1 MTNDNNTD
9 KNQRH
14 SLRDASFHSVV
25 LGAGETYLGAFAIFL
40 HATVLQ
46 LGILANLPTLLGAI
60 GQSISVWITQR
71 STQRR
76 KIVVSAATI
85 NALTLCPIAILPLL
99 PISDAQKVFF
109 LIVFVSLYFI
119 SSGVI
124 SPAWNSL
131 IGDLIDV
138 DKRAIFFARRTRR
151 AGMTLFLSTVSAGL
165 ILETANQSN
174 ASYLGFS
181 IVFCLAAIARALSA
195 RELSKHDDPAYEATQ
210 ESKFSFWDFI
220 RRSPWSNFARFVFF
234 FSTIQFG
241 VAISA
246 PYFSLYM
253 LRDLKLSYVE
263 FTTIIAT
270 AVVAQFFAL
279 KNWGYISQTFGN
291 KRILVVCGYGV
302 AINPMLWLFSTEIW
316 FLMCVQIFSG
326 VVWSGYN
333 LAAQNFL
340 FDAVTPAKRARCAAY
355 QAIVNGMFVLIGS
368 LIGAMLVPHLS
379 KIPVAIGG
387 NEQQA
392 SSLLYL
398 FLISGVVRL
407 LSSIVFLP
415 LFKEVREVK
424 HSSYPELIFRVS
436 HIRPISGLAFSMV
449 PLGRKLKDKEIKKIK
464 ETEQKSE
471 GK

>member
-1 MTNDNNTD
+1 MTNDRNID

-14 SLRDASFHSVV
+14 SLRDASFHSIV

-71 STQRR
+71 SKQRR
-76 KIVVSAATI
+76 KIVVGAATI
-85 NALTLCPIAILPLL
+85 NAVTLCPIAILPLL
-99 PISDAQKVFF
+99 PFSDSHKVVA
-109 LIVFVSLYFI
+109 LIIFVSLYFI

-131 IGDLIDV
+131 IGDLIDI
-138 DKRAIFFARRTRR
+138 DNRSIFFARRTRR
-151 AGMTLFLSTVSAGL
+151 AGITLFLSTVSAGL
-165 ILETANQSN
+165 VLDAANRRDL
-174 ASYLGFS
+174 SYVGFA
-181 IVFCLAAIARALSA
+181 IVFFAAAIARAFSA
-195 RELSKHDDPAYEATQ
+195 RELSHHDDPAYEATK
-210 ESKFSFWDFI
+210 ESKFSFWEFI

-253 LRDLKLSYVE
+253 LRDLRLSYVE
-263 FTTIIAT
+263 FTTITAT
-270 AVVAQFFAL
+270 AVVAQFLAL

-302 AINPMLWLFSTEIW
+302 AINPMLWLFSTEMW
-316 FLMCVQIFSG
+316 FLICVQIFSG

-340 FDAVTPAKRARCAAY
+340 FDAVSPAKRARCAAY
-355 QAIVNGMFVLIGS
+355 QAIVNGTFVLVGS
-368 LIGAMLVPHLS
+368 MVGAFLIPHLNE
-379 KIPVAIGG
+379 IPVAIGG
-387 NEQQA
+387 RSNHT

-424 HSSYPELIFRVS
+424 NSSYPEIIFRVS
-436 HIRPISGLAFSMV
+436 HIRPISGLAFSMI
-449 PLGRKLKDKEIKKIK
+449 PLGRKLKDKEIKKIQKTK
-464 ETEQKSE
+464 EK
-471 GK
+471 